1 MIIKEK
7 EAKIQVLSVN
17 LERAKWIINYLEQEN
32 KQLTDKQAIMELQMI
47 RVNRQGAKK
56 TKIEMT
62 SLEQEIE
69 NDREAWLERVNIH
82 LEKLL
87 EKANKEKRI
96 LCHMAY
102 HYLTRNKI
110 CNARTK
116 RLKAKL
122 KRALRAKKEHDKL
135 KILVEASLAQQST

>member
-7 EAKIQVLSVN
+7 EAEIQAFSAN
-17 LERAKWIINYLEQEN
+17 LKRAKWVISYLEQEN
-32 KQLTDKQAIMELQMI
+32 KKLTDKQELMELQI
-47 RVNRQGAKK
+47 IKENRQRSKKAKGK
-56 TKIEMT
+56 LT
-62 SLEQEIE
+62 SVEKEIE
-69 NDREAWLERVNIH
+69 NDRKFLLEKVNMH
-82 LEKLL
+82 LEMLL
-87 EKANKEKRI
+87 EKANREKKM

-122 KRALRAKKEHDKL
+122 RRVLRNKKEKDKL
-135 KILVEASLAQQST
+135 KILAEASLAQQNT